1 MKNVFLNLLIVSMLL
16 LARGEVDAQELSEFK
31 TKFDNPGQN
40 PKKKASKNVYI
51 SNFNV
56 LVEVYREDVD
66 YKGKREFR
74 GKGRA
79 EATAQAALGL
89 LGVEGD
95 LLQQKVDQLYSEM
108 LSDLKEK
115 GFTIIDA
122 SKAAETDF
130 YKKAVPFNGPIV
142 RESVNPGMLE
152 IIPTQFNGF
161 ASVKTAEKG
170 SSKKEGMFS
179 GLKQLGNLVTGGN
192 NALSKDLDDAIIL
205 DINLVMSWSETGG
218 SWFTGLAG
226 ANAQIKT
233 NLALGTKAI
242 SAPKE
247 KSFGS
252 KGTKDYYNLET
263 AFNVSQGTGL
273 RKVTWKGY
281 LKNPIYIKGVIE
293 DTKVQ
298 SFNRGEVATSFDNT
312 IYKVTTWKSTIS
324 ENAKMIEVDS
334 KLFSDAL
341 YLSGQKFLEDQ
352 MNYLVDKYQD

>member
-1 MKNVFLNLLIVSMLL
+1 MKIIFLNLMIASLIL
-16 LARGEVDAQELSEFK
+16 LAGSKVEAQELSEFK
-31 TKFDNPGQN
+31 TKFDDPGQK
-40 PKKKASKNVYI
+40 PKKNASNEVYI

-108 LSDLKEK
+108 LNDLKEK
-115 GFTIIDA
+115 GFTIIGA
-122 SKAAETDF
+122 NKAAETDF
-130 YKKAVPFNGPIV
+130 YKKAVPFKGPIV

-152 IIPTQFNGF
+152 IIPTQFSGF
-161 ASVKTAEKG
+161 ASAKTAEEG
-170 SSKKEGMFS
+170 SSKKQGRFS
-179 GLKQLGNLVTGGN
+179 NFKQLGTMITGGN
-192 NALSKDLDDAIIL
+192 HALSKDLDDAIIL
-205 DINLVMSWSETGG
+205 DVNLVMSWSETGG
-218 SWFTGLAG
+218 SWLTNMAG

-233 NLALGTKAI
+233 NLALGSKAI
-242 SAPKE
+242 SAPKT
-247 KSFGS
+247 KGLRS
-252 KGTKDYYNLET
+252 KGAEDYYNLET
-263 AFNVSQGTGL
+263 AFNVAQGTGL
-273 RKVTWKGY
+273 KKVMWKGY
-281 LKNPIYIKGVIE
+281 LKNPIYINGVIE

-298 SFNRGEVATSFDNT
+298 SFNKGEVATSFDNT
-312 IYKVTTWKSTIS
+312 IYKVTTWTSTIS

-334 KLFSDAL
+334 KLFADAL

-352 MNYLVDKYQD
+352 ISYLVDKYKG